1 MFSDS
6 MDISKKVL
14 FRAILKIK
22 EIEKL
27 KSYSILKTILSKWT
41 KKKNKTMVFQLE
53 KHSSEDKN
61 VLAKMENSLL
71 PMTLDWVKLSPFTV
85 ETFIFMIVTNIPDN
99 SMKS

>member
-1 MFSDS
+1 
-6 MDISKKVL
+6 
-14 FRAILKIK
+14 
-22 EIEKL
+22 
-27 KSYSILKTILSKWT
+27 
-41 KKKNKTMVFQLE
+41 MVFQLE